1 MTSFNTESSEGLENA
16 SYDFVIVGGGTAG
29 LVVANRLT
37 ENPNI
42 RVLVLEAGTNRLNDP
57 RITVPGLGPATFE
70 DEDFDWNFRSCPQEQ
85 LNGRKLLANKG
96 RTLGGSSAINMGMII
111 YPSRSGLNAWERL
124 GNPGWGWDGLA
135 PYIRKFHTATPP
147 SSGNREFFK
156 GMKYDQ
162 QDQGSTGPVQ
172 VSFGDQYMPYHAAW
186 MNTFKTLGYPQAD
199 DPINGAGTGPFVSP
213 GAVDPVT
220 HTRSHS
226 AAAYLG
232 PDVQVRSNLRVVTGA
247 CVEKIIMEKG
257 DNDNNAVAT
266 GVRFSKDS
274 DVYTVSVARE
284 VILAAGTTQSSQI
297 LELSGVGDE
306 TLLQSYGIP
315 TIINNPGVGENLQD
329 HGIVSFGYEVADGM
343 PSGDMARDP
352 VIAGAAMAAYQKDGS
367 GPLGMVPLIS
377 AFMPLVDTPEDER
390 IQLLQKLQ
398 ASMDS
403 PDISRTHKK
412 QYEALQTVLQNPD
425 EPTAQFILAP
435 FQILP
440 REGESTKRLLS
451 LGHPGFFI
459 SIISLLSY
467 PLSRGSVHIQ
477 SPDPKAAPLIDHGTL
492 RHPVDLEMHARHSMW
507 MDKISETEPMASLL
521 KKGGER
527 LHTPEP
533 LTDLEKAKELC
544 KELILSL
551 FHVSGTCAMMPQED
565 GGVVDSHLKVYGSA
579 NIRVVDASIFPLEPR
594 GNIQATVFAV
604 AEKAAD
610 IIKQDLT

>member
-1 MTSFNTESSEGLENA
+1 MGSFDTEASDGLENA
-16 SYDFVIVGGGTAG
+16 TYDFVIVGGGTAG

-57 RITVPGLGPATFE
+57 RINIPGLGPATFE
-70 DEDFDWNFRSCPQEQ
+70 DDNFDWNFRSIPQEQ

-96 RTLGGSSAINMGMII
+96 RTLGGSSAINLGMVI
-111 YPSRSGLNAWERL
+111 YPSRSGLDAWEAL

-135 PYIRKFHTATPP
+135 PYIRKFHTASPP
-147 SSGNREFFK
+147 SSENRLFFK

-162 QDQGSTGPVQ
+162 HDQGNEGPVQ
-172 VSFGDQYMPYHAAW
+172 VSFGDQYMPYHSAW
-186 MNTFKTLGYPQAD
+186 MDTFKTLGYPQVE

-213 GAVDPVT
+213 GAVDPIT

-226 AAAYLG
+226 AAAYLTLE
-232 PDVQVRSNLRVVTGA
+232 VQARPNLRVVTGA
-247 CVEKIIMEKG
+247 LVEKLLLEKRE
-257 DNDNNAVAT
+257 NEVVAT
-266 GVRFSKDS
+266 SVRFTKNSH
-274 DVYTVSVARE
+274 VYTVSVEKE

-297 LELSGVGDE
+297 LELSGIGDE
-306 TLLQSYGIP
+306 KILQSHGIP
-315 TIINNPGVGENLQD
+315 TVINNPGVGENLQD

-352 VIAGAAMAAYQKDGS
+352 AIAAAAMAAYQKDGS
-367 GPLGMVPLIS
+367 GPLGML
-377 AFMPLVDTPEDER
+377 
-390 IQLLQKLQ
+390 
-398 ASMDS
+398 
-403 PDISRTHKK
+403 
-412 QYEALQTVLQNPD
+412 
-425 EPTAQFILAP
+425 
-435 FQILP
+435 LP
-440 REGESTKRLLS
+440 REEEPKRLFG

-459 SIISLLSY
+459 SIVSLLSH

-477 SPDPKAAPLIDHGTL
+477 SSDPKAAPMIDHGTL
-492 RHPVDLEMHARHSMW
+492 RNSVDLELHARHSMW
-507 MDKISETEPMASLL
+507 MDKIAEAEPLASLL

-533 LTDLEKAKELC
+533 LTDVEKAKELC
-544 KELILSL
+544 KELVLSMY
-551 FHVSGTCAMMPQED
+551 HVSGTCVMMPRED

-610 IIKQDLT
+610 IIKQGLKSSS

>member
-1 MTSFNTESSEGLENA
+1 MASFDTESSQGLENA
-16 SYDFVIVGGGTAG
+16 AYDFVIVGGGTAG

-37 ENPNI
+37 ENPST

-57 RITVPGLGPATFE
+57 RITIPGLGPAAFE

-96 RTLGGSSAINMGMII
+96 RTLGGSSTINLGMVI
-111 YPSRSGLNAWERL
+111 YPSRSGLDAWETL

-135 PYIRKFHTATPP
+135 PYIRKFHTASPP
-147 SSGNREFFK
+147 SSDNREFFK

-172 VSFGDQYMPYHAAW
+172 VTFGDQYMPYHAAW
-186 MNTFKTLGYPQAD
+186 MDTFKALGYPQVD

-220 HTRSHS
+220 HTRSHA

-232 PDVQVRSNLRVVTGA
+232 PEVQARSNLRVMTGA
-247 CVEKIIMEKG
+247 WVEKIIIEKG
-257 DNDNNAVAT
+257 NNGDNAVAT

-274 DVYTVSVARE
+274 DVYTVSVAKE

-306 TLLQSYGIP
+306 TLLKSHGIP
-315 TIINNPGVGENLQD
+315 TVINNPSVGENLQD
-329 HGIVSFGYEVADGM
+329 HGTISFGYEVADGM

-352 VIAGAAMAAYQKDGS
+352 AISEAAMAAYQKDGS

-377 AFMPLVDTPEDER
+377 AFMPLVDILEDER
-390 IQLLQKLQ
+390 TQLLQKVQ
-398 ASMDS
+398 ASINN
-403 PDISRTHKK
+403 PGLSRAHKK
-412 QYEALQTVLQNPD
+412 QYEALHTLLQNPD
-425 EPTAQFILAP
+425 ESTTQFILAP
-435 FQILP
+435 FQLLP
-440 REGESTKRLLS
+440 RQGESPKGLFS

-459 SIISLLSY
+459 SFLSVLSY

-477 SPDPKAAPLIDHGTL
+477 SSDPKVAPLIDHGIL
-492 RHPVDLEMHARHSMW
+492 RHPVDLEIQARHSMW
-507 MDKISETEPMASLL
+507 MDKIAKTEPMASLL
-521 KKGGER
+521 KDGGER

-533 LTDLEKAKELC
+533 LADLEKAKELC
-544 KELILSL
+544 KELVLSMY
-551 FHVSGTCAMMPQED
+551 HVSGTCAMMPQED
-565 GGVVDSHLKVYGSA
+565 GGVVDSYLRVYGSS

-604 AEKAAD
+604 AEKASD
-610 IIKQDLT
+610 IIKEGLN

>member
-1 MTSFNTESSEGLENA
+1 MASFDTEASDGLENA
-16 SYDFVIVGGGTAG
+16 TYDFVIVGGGTAG

-37 ENPNI
+37 ENHTI

-57 RITVPGLGPATFE
+57 RINVPGLGPATFE
-70 DEDFDWNFRSCPQEQ
+70 DNDFDWNFRSTPQEQ

-96 RTLGGSSAINMGMII
+96 RTLGGSSAINLGMVI
-111 YPSRSGLNAWERL
+111 YPSRSGLDAWEAL

-135 PYIRKFHTATPP
+135 PYIRKFHTASPP
-147 SSGNREFFK
+147 SSENREFFK

-162 QDQGSTGPVQ
+162 HDQGNEGPVQ
-172 VSFGDQYMPYHAAW
+172 VSFGDQYMPYHSAW
-186 MNTFKTLGYPQAD
+186 MDTFKTLGYPQVE

-226 AAAYLG
+226 AAAYLTLE
-232 PDVQVRSNLRVVTGA
+232 VQARSNLRVVTGA
-247 CVEKIIMEKG
+247 LVEKLLMEKRE
-257 DNDNNAVAT
+257 NEVVAT
-266 GVRFSKDS
+266 GVRFTKNSH
-274 DVYTVSVARE
+274 VYTVSVENE

-297 LELSGVGDE
+297 LELSGIGDE
-306 TLLQSYGIP
+306 KILQSHGIP

-329 HGIVSFGYEVADGM
+329 HGIVSFGYEIADGM

-352 VIAGAAMAAYQKDGS
+352 AIAAAAMAAYQKDGS

-377 AFMPLVDTPEDER
+377 AFMPCLNMSQAER
-390 IQLLQKLQ
+390 EQLLRNFQITIN
-398 ASMDS
+398 D
-403 PDISRTHKK
+403 PCISQTHKK
-412 QYEALQTVLQNPD
+412 QYEALQALLQNPE
-425 EPTAQFILAP
+425 EPTAQYILAP
-435 FQILP
+435 FQLLP
-440 REGESTKRLLS
+440 REEEPKRLFG

-459 SIISLLSY
+459 SIVSLLSH

-477 SPDPKAAPLIDHGTL
+477 SSDPKAAPLIDHGTL
-492 RHPVDLEMHARHSMW
+492 RNSVDLELHARHSMW
-507 MDKISETEPMASLL
+507 MDKIAEVEPLASLL

-544 KELILSL
+544 KEIVLSMY
-551 FHVSGTCAMMPQED
+551 HVSGTCVMMPRED

-579 NIRVVDASIFPLEPR
+579 NIRVVDASIFSLEPR

-610 IIKQDLT
+610 IIKQGLKSSS